1 MDEASR
7 MMHYPQNYGM
17 QQQMGGEVVQQQPT
31 SPPPTEEASLGGTQ
45 EGTRGTA
52 NINTILD
59 QIMNITDQSLDEAQ
73 VTFLCSPLLG
83 QTYHTSGGKVIF
95 QGEGG
100 TMGGKIHNLLE

>member
-7 MMHYPQNYGM
+7 MMHYPQSYGM

-45 EGTRGTA
+45 EGVRGTA

-73 VTFLCSPLLG
+73 VSFCVLPCLVKHS
-83 QTYHTSGGKVIF
+83 SRGKVIIL
-95 QGEGG
+95 GG
-100 TMGGKIHNLLE
+100 GPYILITLFKNN